1 MAESI
6 HGREIVALLAAQP
19 RGMKETELL
28 NLIGKQFPQDL
39 FHTCKIKG
47 MDKTQILAK
56 MMAKDRIV
64 ERNSVLV
71 AETSCGC
78 KNK

>member
-1 MAESI
+1 MTESI

-19 RGMKETELL
+19 QGMKEAELL
-28 NLIGKQFPQDL
+28 NLIGQQFPHDL

-47 MDKTQILAK
+47 MDKTQILTN
-56 MMAKDRIV
+56 MMMKGRIV
-64 ERNSVLV
+64 EKNSLLV